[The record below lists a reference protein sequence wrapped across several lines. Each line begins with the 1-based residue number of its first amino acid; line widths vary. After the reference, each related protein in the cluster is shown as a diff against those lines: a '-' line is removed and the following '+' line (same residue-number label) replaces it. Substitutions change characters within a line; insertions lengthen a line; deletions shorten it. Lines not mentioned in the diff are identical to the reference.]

1 MKVDVVKG
9 ASAGAVGVWVM
20 DVATW
25 ALYRRQSSSTLL
37 QEKRNRPFGKDPAH
51 AAAEWIN
58 RLTGTEVRPE
68 PNALG
73 LTIHYQL
80 GMAPA
85 VAYTRW
91 RRRLPWLRAGRGALY
106 GLLLFLLN
114 DEVAGRALRLTGRQR
129 DYPWHAHAR
138 GLVGHVVLGVVT
150 ETVLNV
156 LEETSP
162 QAGVAQAAT
171 SPSPAT
177 P

>member
-20 DVATW
+20 DVVAW
-25 ALYRRQSSSTLL
+25 ALYRRQSPSSLL
-37 QEKRNRPFGKDPAH
+37 QEKRTRPFGKDPAH

-58 RLTGTEVRPE
+58 HLTGTEVRPE

-85 VAYTRW
+85 VAYTRM
-91 RRRLPWLRAGRGALY
+91 RRRFPWLRAGRGALY
-106 GLLLFLLN
+106 GLLLFIVN
-114 DEVAGRALRLTGRQR
+114 DVVAGRALRLTGRQR
-129 DYPWHAHAR
+129 DYPWQAHAR
-138 GLVGHVVLGVVT
+138 GLVSHVVLGVVT
-150 ETVLNV
+150 ETVLDV
-156 LEETSP
+156 LEEPSP
-162 QAGVAQAAT
+162 EAAVAGAAT
-171 SPSPAT
+171 SPGSAT